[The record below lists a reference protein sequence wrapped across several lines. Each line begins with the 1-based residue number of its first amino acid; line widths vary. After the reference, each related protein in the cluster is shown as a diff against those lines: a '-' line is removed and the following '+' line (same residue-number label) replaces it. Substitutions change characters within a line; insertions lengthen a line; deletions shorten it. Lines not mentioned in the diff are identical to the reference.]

1 MKHLLA
7 ITALLTILL
16 ASGHLYARQSKRLAL
31 VIGNAS
37 YDHGEALKNPVND
50 AELMSATLKALDFEV
65 IKLTNA
71 SLSDMQNG
79 FKSFAGKINKLSNL
93 LIYK

>member
-1 MKHLLA
+1 MKRLIA
-7 ITALLTILL
+7 ITTTLTILL
-16 ASGHLYARQSKRLAL
+16 APSHLFAQQSKRLAL

-37 YDHGEALKNPVND
+37 YEHGGVLKNPVND

-79 FKSFAGKINKLSNL
+79 FKSFAGKIHKLSNL